1 MKRMVLIPEEK
12 LLQYEQQQEGLTNAQ
27 DKGERNVSSE
37 QGEER
42 KELSDDIIVRGIPK
56 TMKTRAIA
64 LLERLKARPD
74 VISWD
79 DMGQVKIDGTLIPK
93 SNISDL
99 ISSAMRSRKYFD
111 PVASQ
116 EVFNVLSNL
125 NVPKDLVR
133 NEEGW
138 KKVTQKGEGEDW
150 AGLWD
155 FMKPIV
161 TSRKKRGKVF
171 REMGR
176 SLKTYGQKGKGED
189 WGGFWDSVKSGE
201 ALREMKRLMG
211 PTIRRGKVLSKMV
224 PLKTYGRKGKR
235 EDRTGFWDLVK
246 GGEALVK
253 DGKTLREM
261 KRLMGTAVR
270 TSIYKGGQ
278 KGKGGLISPGA
289 WYQMGETSQKGTGKR
304 KRSQEGGF
312 AFGPYTQGLSG
323 IERKRRAPQKLRKV
337 PKWEHYKG

>member
-1 MKRMVLIPEEK
+1 MKRMVLIPEER
-12 LLQYEQQQEGLTNAQ
+12 LLQYERQQKGPVPHAAEDRQYGEKEHNVQ
-27 DKGERNVSSE
+27 DSLE
-37 QGEER
+37 EER

-56 TMKTRAIA
+56 AMKTRAIA

-116 EVFNVLSNL
+116 EFFDVLSNL

-138 KKVTQKGEGEDW
+138 KRVTQKGEG
-150 AGLWD
+150 
-155 FMKPIV
+155 K
-161 TSRKKRGKVF
+161 
-171 REMGR
+171 
-176 SLKTYGQKGKGED
+176 KGKRNIFSD
-189 WGGFWDSVKSGE
+189 DFWKEV
-201 ALREMKRLMG
+201 LEMKRLMKS
-211 PTIRRGKVLSKMV
+211 TTSDIRLPAYSGI
-224 PLKTYGRKGKR
+224 GFGKR
-235 EDRTGFWDLVK
+235 KKPKEDRT
-246 GGEALVK
+246 
-253 DGKTLREM
+253 
-261 KRLMGTAVR
+261 
-270 TSIYKGGQ
+270 Q

-289 WYQMGETSQKGTGKR
+289 WYQLEETPWKGIGRGKR
-304 KRSQEGGF
+304 KKPQEGGF

-323 IERKRRAPQKLRKV
+323 IEKKRRPPQKGKGFREI
-337 PKWEHYKG
+337 PNWECYKG

>member
-12 LLQYEQQQEGLTNAQ
+12 LLQYEQQQKGLTNVQ
-27 DKGERNVSSE
+27 DKKEHDVSSE

-56 TMKTRAIA
+56 TMRTRAMA

-74 VISWD
+74 AISWD

-99 ISSAMRSRKYFD
+99 VSSAMRSRKYFE

-116 EVFNVLSNL
+116 EFFDVLSNL

-138 KKVTQKGEGEDW
+138 KKVTQKGKGEDW

-155 FMKPIV
+155 FVKPVV
-161 TSRKKRGKVF
+161 TSRKKRGKVL

-176 SLKTYGQKGKGED
+176 SLKTYGQKGKGE
-189 WGGFWDSVKSGE
+189 
-201 ALREMKRLMG
+201 ALRE
-211 PTIRRGKVLSKMV
+211 
-224 PLKTYGRKGKR
+224 
-235 EDRTGFWDLVK
+235 
-246 GGEALVK
+246 A
-253 DGKTLREM
+253 

-270 TSIYKGGQ
+270 ASVYKGQ
-278 KGKGGLISPGA
+278 KGEGGLISPGA
-289 WYQMGETSQKGTGKR
+289 WYQIGETSQKGTGKR

-312 AFGPYTQGLSG
+312 VFGPYTQGLSG
-323 IERKRRAPQKLRKV
+323 IEKKRRTSQKLHKI
-337 PKWEHYKG
+337 PNWECYKG

>member
-12 LLQYEQQQEGLTNAQ
+12 LLQYEQQQRGLTDAQ
-27 DKGERNVSSE
+27 DRKEHDVPSE

-42 KELSDDIIVRGIPK
+42 KELSDDVIVRGIPK
-56 TMKTRAIA
+56 TMRTRAIA

-99 ISSAMRSRKYFD
+99 VSSAMRSRKHFE
-111 PVASQ
+111 PVALR
-116 EVFNVLSNL
+116 EFFGVLGNL
-125 NVPKDLVR
+125 NVPRDLVR

-138 KKVTQKGEGEDW
+138 KRVMQKGEGEDW

-171 REMGR
+171 RTMGR
-176 SLKTYGQKGKGED
+176 QLKTYGQKGKGD
-189 WGGFWDSVKSGE
+189 
-201 ALREMKRLMG
+201 
-211 PTIRRGKVLSKMV
+211 
-224 PLKTYGRKGKR
+224 
-235 EDRTGFWDLVK
+235 
-246 GGEALVK
+246 
-253 DGKTLREM
+253 
-261 KRLMGTAVR
+261 
-270 TSIYKGGQ
+270 
-278 KGKGGLISPGA
+278 LISPGA
-289 WYQMGETSQKGTGKR
+289 WYQMGETEQKGLGRR

-312 AFGPYTQGLSG
+312 TFGPYTQGLSG
-323 IERKRRAPQKLRKV
+323 IEKKRRAPQKLRKI
-337 PKWEHYKG
+337 PNWEHYKG